1 MEILEHFK
9 DEVNYEELLRK
20 LKITDSADEEEFR
33 KLFEIARKIARPKA
47 IYLEGFIE
55 LRNNNWVV
63 INGVRFESMTLSKNL
78 EKAGRVFPY
87 IATCGAELDSM
98 KFFDDLLKEYWW
110 DTIKAAYLNI
120 AIKNVLEYIKKRF
133 LLGKT
138 ATMVPGGSEHGLWPI
153 QQQKQLFSLF
163 GDVEKLIGVNLT
175 ESCLMIP
182 NKSVSGILFPAE
194 IDYNGCKVCRRK
206 NCPGRMAEFDEK
218 MWKQLG
224 IEAISKLQK

>member
-1 MEILEHFK
+1 MEILEHFG
-9 DEVNYEELLRK
+9 DEVDYGELLRK
-20 LKITDSADEEEFR
+20 LKITDLADEEEFK
-33 KLFEIARKIARPKA
+33 KLFEIARNIARPKA
-47 IYLEGFIE
+47 VYLEGFVE
-55 LRNNNWVV
+55 SRDKDGVV

-78 EKAGRVFPY
+78 EKVGRCFPY
-87 IATCGAELDSM
+87 VATCGTELDSI
-98 KFFDDLLKEYWW
+98 KLSEDLLKEYWW

-120 AIKNVLEYIKKRF
+120 AIKNLMGYIKNRF

-138 ATMVPGGSEHGLWPI
+138 ATMVPGGSEGGLWPI

-163 GDVEKLIGVNLT
+163 GDVEKLIGVKLT

-224 IEAISKLQK
+224 IETISKLQK